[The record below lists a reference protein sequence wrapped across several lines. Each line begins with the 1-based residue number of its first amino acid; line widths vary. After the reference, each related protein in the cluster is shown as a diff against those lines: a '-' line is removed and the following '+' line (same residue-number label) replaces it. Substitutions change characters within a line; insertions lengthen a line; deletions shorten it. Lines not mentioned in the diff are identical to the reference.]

1 MWEVFP
7 IMETSSILLGL
18 TKNQIKLFNHNYLN
32 SESFLYRDFE
42 NYEHYET
49 MHPVSDRL
57 SRL

>member
-1 MWEVFP
+1 
-7 IMETSSILLGL
+7 METSSILLGL
-18 TKNQIKLFNHNYLN
+18 TKNQIKLFTHNYLN